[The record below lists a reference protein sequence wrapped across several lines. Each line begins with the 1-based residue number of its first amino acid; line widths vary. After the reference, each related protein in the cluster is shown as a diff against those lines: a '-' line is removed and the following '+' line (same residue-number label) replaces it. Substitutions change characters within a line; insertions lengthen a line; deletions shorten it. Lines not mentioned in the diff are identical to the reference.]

1 MEQQWDEFAAT
12 IRSGNSEQVNE
23 TIDEIKEL
31 ELEERV
37 RLFEICFDE
46 LTTIYSQSDDGY
58 VRQSTIRV
66 AEQLAP
72 GIALVF
78 AVTDSDRSME
88 TDLETVRE
96 QTDALGGFLL
106 ETLTDE
112 DGRVRQSAKRG
123 LKDVFR
129 TYDSLE
135 DKETI
140 KAFAVELA
148 EMATNYS
155 DKRRKHLLEA
165 KEDAEFFLQS
175 SFGRIF
181 ESLQKEFAGEY
192 IKE

>member
-58 VRQSTIRV
+58 VRQSTVRV

-88 TDLETVRE
+88 TDIETVRE

-165 KEDAEFFLQS
+165 KEDAEFFFQS
-175 SFGRIF
+175 SFGRIL
-181 ESLQKEFAGEY
+181 ESFQKEFADEY
-192 IKE
+192 TRE